1 LKGLRQDDPLSSI
14 LSNVVDI
21 LAILINR
28 AKDEGQVTGIIPYL
42 EYDSL
47 SILQFA
53 DDTILFMKHDIEIA
67 TCF

>member
-28 AKDEGQVTGIIPYL
+28 AKDEGQVTGIIPHL
-42 EYDSL
+42 EYDGL
-47 SILQFA
+47 SILQYA